1 MNKKIIT
8 SLAAAVCTMAMAG
21 STALNAFA
29 EGESSAANGQ
39 QPGGMS
45 LLSMPLMLIIMFVL
59 LYFMA
64 IRPQKKRDRELK
76 EMEESL
82 QIGDEIVT
90 GGGIVGIVVSVGEDT
105 VVIETGGAKHKLR
118 IKNWAIRPMRLTAA
132 PATICAAAA
141 SCARPAAGPWR
152 KRARAGSARSVPPS
166 PASSPRPS
174 ACCGWPKVWRATP
187 TRNWPPT
194 PTW

>member
-76 EMEESL
+76 EMQESL

-118 IKNWAIRPMRLTAA
+118 IKNWAITENVTAA
-132 PATICAAAA
+132 ERIKEAKASGKKSSAVAAAA
-141 SCARPAAGPWR
+141 VVDDDDDADKKS
-152 KRARAGSARSVPPS
+152 K
-166 PASSPRPS
+166 
-174 ACCGWPKVWRATP
+174 KK
-187 TRNWPPT
+187 NKKKDDEEE
-194 PTW
+194 

>member
-8 SLAAAVCTMAMAG
+8 SLAAAVSTMAMAG

-76 EMEESL
+76 EMQESL

-118 IKNWAIRPMRLTAA
+118 IKNWAITENVTAA
-132 PATICAAAA
+132 ERIKEAKASGKKSSAVAAAA
-141 SCARPAAGPWR
+141 VVDDDEDADKKS
-152 KRARAGSARSVPPS
+152 K
-166 PASSPRPS
+166 
-174 ACCGWPKVWRATP
+174 KK
-187 TRNWPPT
+187 NKKKDDEEE
-194 PTW
+194 

>member
-8 SLAAAVCTMAMAG
+8 SLAAAVSTMAMAG

-76 EMEESL
+76 EMQESL
-82 QIGDEIVT
+82 QVGDEIVT
-90 GGGIVGIVVSVGEDT
+90 GGGIVGIVVRTGDDT
-105 VVIETGGAKHKLR
+105 VVIETGGERQKLR
-118 IKNWAIRPMRLTAA
+118 IKTWAITENVTAMER
-132 PATICAAAA
+132 IKAAKA
-141 SCARPAAGPWR
+141 SASSKKSEAAGL
-152 KRARAGSARSVPPS
+152 ASAKLVDDEAEEKAEENKSKKNKNKK
-166 PASSPRPS
+166 SSDEEE
-174 ACCGWPKVWRATP
+174 
-187 TRNWPPT
+187 
-194 PTW
+194 

>member
-76 EMEESL
+76 EMQESL

-118 IKNWAIRPMRLTAA
+118 IKNWAITENVTAA
-132 PATICAAAA
+132 ERIKEAKADDADKK
-141 SCARPAAGPWR
+141 S
-152 KRARAGSARSVPPS
+152 K
-166 PASSPRPS
+166 
-174 ACCGWPKVWRATP
+174 KK
-187 TRNWPPT
+187 NKKKDDEEE
-194 PTW
+194 

>member
-45 LLSMPLMLIIMFVL
+45 LLSMPLMLIVMFVL

-76 EMEESL
+76 EMRESL

-118 IKNWAIRPMRLTAA
+118 IKNWAITENVTAA
-132 PATICAAAA
+132 ERIKEAKASGKKSSAVAAAA
-141 SCARPAAGPWR
+141 VVDDDDDADKKS
-152 KRARAGSARSVPPS
+152 K
-166 PASSPRPS
+166 
-174 ACCGWPKVWRATP
+174 KK
-187 TRNWPPT
+187 NKKKDDEEE
-194 PTW
+194 